1 MSEGPKGLASRRM
14 NADNLHMHESHI
26 LYSCRDWRNLMNIVS
41 KLERKFGRH
50 SINNLTL
57 YLIIG
62 YGIGY
67 LLLMF
72 QPQILLMLTLD
83 PAMVMKGQ
91 VWRLVTWIITPPTF
105 SVDIFTIVMLFFYY
119 SIGSLLER
127 TIGTFLYNLYMFS
140 SMLFTMV
147 GMMLAHIFCTYV
159 IHYDYSYGGVM
170 FVYASTYYILL
181 SIFLAIA
188 VCYPD
193 MSILYAMIIPIK
205 MKYLSVLYMIFIVYY
220 FIQESFMGRVN
231 IVMSLVSFVV
241 FYLSTKNFRRFA
253 PKQMKRR
260 HHYKKQVRTAK
271 AENVGHSCCVCGR
284 TDKDYPDL
292 QFRYCSKCSG
302 NKEYCQDH
310 LFTHTHS

>member
-1 MSEGPKGLASRRM
+1 
-14 NADNLHMHESHI
+14 
-26 LYSCRDWRNLMNIVS
+26 MNIIS
-41 KLERKFGRH
+41 KIERKFGRY
-50 SINNLTL
+50 SIRNLTL

-72 QPQILLMLTLD
+72 QPKLLLMLTLD
-83 PAMVMKGQ
+83 PQAVMHGQ

-140 SMLFTMV
+140 SMLFTML
-147 GMMLAHIFCTYV
+147 GIMLAHVFCTYV
-159 IHYDYSYGGVM
+159 IHYDYLGTSGYFIG
-170 FVYASTYYILL
+170 ASTYYILL

-193 MSILYAMIIPIK
+193 MSVLYAMIIPIK
-205 MKYLSVLYMIFIVYY
+205 MKYLSILYVLIIAYY
-220 FIQESFMGRVN
+220 FIHETFMGRVN
-231 IVMSLVSFVV
+231 IVMSLVSFVI
-241 FYLSTKNFRRFA
+241 FYLSTKNFRRFS

-260 HHYKKQVRTAK
+260 RNYNKQVRTARQ
-271 AENVGHSCCVCGR
+271 ANVGHRCVVCGR
-284 TDKDYPDL
+284 TDKDYPEL
-292 QFRYCSKCSG
+292 QFRYCSKCTG

>member
-1 MSEGPKGLASRRM
+1 
-14 NADNLHMHESHI
+14 
-26 LYSCRDWRNLMNIVS
+26 MNIIS
-41 KLERKFGRH
+41 KIERKFGKY
-50 SINNLTL
+50 SIRNLTL

-62 YGIGY
+62 YAIGY
-67 LLLMF
+67 LLYMF
-72 QPQILLMLTLD
+72 RPEILLMLTLD

-91 VWRLVTWIITPPTF
+91 VWRLVTWIITPPTWG
-105 SVDIFTIVMLFFYY
+105 VDIFTIIMLFFYY

-147 GMMLAHIFCTYV
+147 GMMLAHIFCTYI
-159 IHYDYSYGGVM
+159 IHYDYALSGGYL
-170 FVYASTYYILL
+170 VYASTYYILL

-193 MSILYAMIIPIK
+193 MSVLYAMIIPIK
-205 MKYLSVLYMIFIVYY
+205 MKYLSIIYILIIVYY
-220 FIQESFMGRVN
+220 FINESFMGRVN
-231 IVMSLVSFVV
+231 IVMSLVSFVI
-241 FYLSTKNFRRFA
+241 FYLSTKNIRRFS

-260 HHYKKQVRTAK
+260 RNYNKQVNAARQQ
-271 AENVGHSCCVCGR
+271 NVSHRCVICGR

-292 QFRYCSKCSG
+292 QFRYCSKCTG

-310 LFTHTHS
+310 LFTHTHN